1 MYVGRLPRRAFS
13 DIHRSIGTMFTF
25 TRLFFA
31 TNVATLVLCVS
42 RPSRHVLCS
51 LAVLQ
56 MVYWNEENDA
66 ESYENS
72 VTIQDFGGFGSRNN
86 NWQVTEGPFSN
97 WTFHVGPGSNNY
109 DHPITR
115 AVNERQARSSGTWYV
130 DGVRKQTA
138 FADFKD
144 LLYDTLHIAGHN
156 GLGGGRGDVCPS
168 PVLIVV
174 LADDAVLDL

>member
-1 MYVGRLPRRAFS
+1 
-13 DIHRSIGTMFTF
+13 
-25 TRLFFA
+25 
-31 TNVATLVLCVS
+31 
-42 RPSRHVLCS
+42 
-51 LAVLQ
+51 

-174 LADDAVLDL
+174 LADDAVLDF